1 MFPLSKAET
10 KLPHLATSIMRESYT
25 SGLVEHI
32 ALKKSKVVETMPSW
46 SAMGMK
52 WVVCAH
58 GTVAML
64 LGLIPR
70 CRGTEKRV
78 VAVREEYYDEGN
90 GEHTYGLPI
99 HACRVPLL

>member
-1 MFPLSKAET
+1 
-10 KLPHLATSIMRESYT
+10 MRESYT
-25 SGLVEHI
+25 SGLVEHV

>member
-1 MFPLSKAET
+1 
-10 KLPHLATSIMRESYT
+10 
-25 SGLVEHI
+25 
-32 ALKKSKVVETMPSW
+32 
-46 SAMGMK
+46 MGMK

-58 GTVAML
+58 GTMAML
-64 LGLIPR
+64 LGLILR

-99 HACRVPLL
+99 HARHVPLL